1 MNSQL
6 ILHRLGAPGT
16 HPLLIP
22 NTQVAGHTALP
33 VLYVDVRDV
42 KTQFLDF
49 VIGKRKGRLGCGSIL
64 WRGRLE
70 DWAQRLTECG
80 ILRMSWWKLM
90 KHTGREQQRKGQTH
104 AWCLS
109 SFLYPYIVQG
119 HKPGNGPVPFQAVF
133 PHQWRQTQSLTPAN
147 LTWPISH
154 RYILLRIVH

>member
-49 VIGKRKGRLGCGSIL
+49 VIGKRKGRLGCGLCIP
-64 WRGRLE
+64 GYPRLLCRPYY
-70 DWAQRLTECG
+70 AGLV
-80 ILRMSWWKLM
+80 LK
-90 KHTGREQQRKGQTH
+90 
-104 AWCLS
+104 S
-109 SFLYPYIVQG
+109 SALIII
-119 HKPGNGPVPFQAVF
+119 GPA
-133 PHQWRQTQSLTPAN
+133 L
-147 LTWPISH
+147 
-154 RYILLRIVH
+154 